1 MNGGA
6 GAGKTVLKV
15 LYFILTF
22 LLGGL
27 LAVMLPNWLLYE
39 NVSSGVAESLEAE
52 RYTGSVLPLSGYFDR
67 RPAFREVFG
76 ENPKQGFV
84 LFPAAFAREVT
95 DEKTGERK
103 QKILL
108 SYTGYLYGVKE
119 AYPTAA
125 KENNGTIVR
134 VTDDAGKTN
143 DYPILNYDLDA
154 DGNFD
159 SNATLQEKGFL
170 CLEIDRETFG
180 KPAKIDFY
188 DKDGRLF
195 RSFETRLNCDE
206 EFFRDAVLFADEY
219 NSGMD
224 AEKFRQADE
233 NFRAKNENYLIGSV
247 DEYRPKSIAVSCVIV
262 VAYFLLIYALYDLTL
277 GKRYIV
283 RGIKK
288 IIEKLFHVDFGK
300 KEREKAERE
309 QSELLLG
316 KDYFSKVTVT
326 LDVSDVPGFRES
338 VEVRY
343 SSPEHG
349 DIAFQLLPSE
359 GYSASRR
366 IHAGVYRNPWIEM
379 DRSYEAAD
387 LPENLV
393 VEGFQMDV
401 KIKIRDRGVKS

>member
-1 MNGGA
+1 M
-6 GAGKTVLKV
+6 
-15 LYFILTF
+15 
-22 LLGGL
+22 
-27 LAVMLPNWLLYE
+27 
-39 NVSSGVAESLEAE
+39 
-52 RYTGSVLPLSGYFDR
+52 
-67 RPAFREVFG
+67 
-76 ENPKQGFV
+76 
-84 LFPAAFAREVT
+84 
-95 DEKTGERK
+95 
-103 QKILL
+103 
-108 SYTGYLYGVKE
+108 KE

-224 AEKFRQADE
+224 AVKFRQADE

-262 VAYFLLIYALYDLTL
+262 VLNSFW
-277 GKRYIV
+277 V
-283 RGIKK
+283 RD
-288 IIEKLFHVDFGK
+288 H
-300 KEREKAERE
+300 ERKVKAGLRVPRGG
-309 QSELLLG
+309 L
-316 KDYFSKVTVT
+316 K
-326 LDVSDVPGFRES
+326 LDVEETAES
-338 VEVRY
+338 SGEE
-343 SSPEHG
+343 S
-349 DIAFQLLPSE
+349 
-359 GYSASRR
+359 
-366 IHAGVYRNPWIEM
+366 
-379 DRSYEAAD
+379 
-387 LPENLV
+387 
-393 VEGFQMDV
+393 
-401 KIKIRDRGVKS
+401 